1 MCIAILVVAAGAN
14 PALISKGIDK
24 TAEALAHELNIMSKG
39 NKARNNPEAGSMIS
53 EAMNKV
59 GKSGV
64 VGAVEEGIVIGG
76 GCTFLGLADKVDH
89 IKDTLENVEEKV
101 SKTFVSFERFAYLWT
116 AFFNCSL
123 DYRLEQTS

>member
-1 MCIAILVVAAGAN
+1 MEGMQFEPDL
-14 PALISKGIDK
+14 LINYFD
-24 TAEALAHELNIMSKG
+24 
-39 NKARNNPEAGSMIS
+39 RNDLIGFLQ
-53 EAMNKV
+53 
-59 GKSGV
+59 
-64 VGAVEEGIVIGG
+64 GAVEEGIVIGG

>member
-1 MCIAILVVAAGAN
+1 MVAAGAN

-64 VGAVEEGIVIGG
+64 VVIDEGKS
-76 GCTFLGLADKVDH
+76 A
-89 IKDTLENVEEKV
+89 
-101 SKTFVSFERFAYLWT
+101 ERIRFT
-116 AFFNCSL
+116 
-123 DYRLEQTS
+123 